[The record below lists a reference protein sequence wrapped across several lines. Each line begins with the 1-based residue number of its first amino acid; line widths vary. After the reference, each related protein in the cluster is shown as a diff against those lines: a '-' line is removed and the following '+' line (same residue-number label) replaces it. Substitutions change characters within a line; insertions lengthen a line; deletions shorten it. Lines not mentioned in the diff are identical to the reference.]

1 MKNNSI
7 DAKAHSLM
15 MSPTMQRLYHLAQG
29 VPTDVTNPDE
39 LKTAL
44 VSCAFDLI
52 DALDNDRIDFQHG
65 TDKAMF
71 YGLLM
76 VCIDYGM
83 NGKLKDSFQQVF
95 VN

>member
-1 MKNNSI
+1 MRNNTTE
-7 DAKAHSLM
+7 AKAHALM
-15 MSPTMQRLYHLAQG
+15 MSPTMQKLYHLAQG
-29 VPTDVTNPDE
+29 MPTDVTKPDE

-65 TDKAMF
+65 NDKALF

-76 VCIDYGM
+76 VCVDVGM
-83 NGKLKDSFQQVF
+83 SGRLKDSFQQST